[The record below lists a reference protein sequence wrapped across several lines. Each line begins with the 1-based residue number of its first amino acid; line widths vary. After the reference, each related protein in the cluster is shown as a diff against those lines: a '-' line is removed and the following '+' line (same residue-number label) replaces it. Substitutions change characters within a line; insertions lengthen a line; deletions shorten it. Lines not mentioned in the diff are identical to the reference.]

1 MPQVP
6 AAAVPRVPGG
16 VAAGAAGAGRSGRC
30 GGRAG
35 RRARRGSRVRVRV
48 RVHSTPR
55 APSRRRPSPRWQ
67 PGQGQRRQRV
77 RDVSAPQGRQRP
89 PEQAQPAAT
98 ARHREHGEARDA
110 ARRFRS
116 SVWQARLPEQLQAPP
131 PPALLLSQQHQPRQH
146 LRPHLRQMPP
156 WRRWPEPRT
165 EPPPVPELLPLAAK
179 VHRPARAAGRGEAA
193 APPRR
198 LESPPGP
205 ARTAPHPAPFP
216 GQQPGRR
223 GGGAGEGAA
232 AAADSTPETDV
243 DRSAASA
250 PLLPLLPLL
259 PWQCVRA
266 PGLLEA
272 RVRHLRR
279 AAGPA
284 GWTETELPSLLL
296 PGLKCANELGNNL
309 EDVADHTVVRDL
321 EDRRVPVLVDGDDH
335 LRGLHAGPVLDRAGN
350 AQRDIQLW

>member
-1 MPQVP
+1 MLP
-6 AAAVPRVPGG
+6 APR
-16 VAAGAAGAGRSGRC
+16 
-30 GGRAG
+30 
-35 RRARRGSRVRVRV
+35 
-48 RVHSTPR
+48 
-55 APSRRRPSPRWQ
+55 
-67 PGQGQRRQRV
+67 
-77 RDVSAPQGRQRP
+77 GRQRP
-89 PEQAQPAAT
+89 PEQAQAAAT
-98 ARHREHGEARDA
+98 ARHRGHGEARDA
-110 ARRFRS
+110 ARWFPS
-116 SVWQARLPEQLQAPP
+116 SVWRARLPEQLQAPP

-156 WRRWPEPRT
+156 RRRWPEPRT
-165 EPPPVPELLPLAAK
+165 EPPPVPEPLPPAAK
-179 VHRPARAAGRGEAA
+179 VRRPARAAGRGEAA

-198 LESPPGP
+198 PESPSGP
-205 ARTAPHPAPFP
+205 ARTAPHPVPFP

-223 GGGAGEGAA
+223 ARRPRPIPPRKQ
-232 AAADSTPETDV
+232 TPTD
-243 DRSAASA
+243 R
-250 PLLPLLPLL
+250 PLLPLL
-259 PWQCVRA
+259 PWQCGRA